1 MGPCAPCCPTRP
13 AHTFCQHS
21 RMPCT
26 CCRSEF
32 RRVGIFNT
40 PQLGTPVLDSFRI
53 FSHFEQRNL
62 ASALRFFCGR
72 DLCGAHGALADAQA
86 AQDVLLAEVGGLVV
100 AAEACRTASACRHAC
115 APRTHNSMLHR
126 HASCI
131 SLHAA

>member
-1 MGPCAPCCPTRP
+1 M
-13 AHTFCQHS
+13 
-21 RMPCT
+21 
-26 CCRSEF
+26 
-32 RRVGIFNT
+32 GIFNT

-100 AAEACRTASACRHAC
+100 AGETCRTGCLLVVCLCSEDTQQIVVASPCLMHMLAC
-115 APRTHNSMLHR
+115 
-126 HASCI
+126 CI
-131 SLHAA
+131 GGA